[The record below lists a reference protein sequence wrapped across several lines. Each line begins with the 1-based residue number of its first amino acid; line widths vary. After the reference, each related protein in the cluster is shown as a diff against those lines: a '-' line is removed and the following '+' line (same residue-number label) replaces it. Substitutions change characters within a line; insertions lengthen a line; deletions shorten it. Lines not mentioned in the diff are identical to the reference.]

1 MVKELDGF
9 ASFIEKARKALKV
22 QGTAIAVIKDNEVI
36 HCQGYGL
43 RDVKNDL
50 PVDADT
56 IFAIGSS
63 SKAFTTLALGILVD
77 QGKLEWDRPVRE
89 YIPTF
94 KLHDAFATD
103 RMTPRDLVSHRSGL
117 PRHDLMWYGTSKSR
131 KEILSRLQYLE
142 PNKDFRTYLQYQN
155 LMFMTAGYLVEVVSG
170 KTWEEFSLAEIFH
183 KLGMARSNFSV
194 EDTKKME
201 NYALPYREEKKKVKE
216 IPFRNIDTIGPA
228 GSINSSLNDM
238 IQWALLHLNDGKVGD
253 TQLITKANIDETH
266 LPNMV
271 VTGSFFGSI
280 EKHPEF
286 GGPGSY
292 GLGWFINT
300 YQGRK
305 LIHHGGNIDGFTAM
319 VSFMPQEKLGVVVLT
334 NMSGSGFPFVTIF
347 NAYDRLLGLK
357 PTPWLERVQ
366 KEEKEGEAALK
377 AGKAKAEAK
386 KVRGTR
392 PSHALEAYT
401 GQYEHPGYGV
411 LAVSM
416 GEKGLLAEFNGLK
429 FPLKHYHY
437 DIFEMVYEQ
446 FEITLKASFATD
458 VKGTISSISAPFEP
472 SVKDI
477 VFTRIPDQKM
487 SEKSFLEQFTGV
499 YDVLD
504 QDLVVSLRNESVLFA
519 VLPGQPEVELVP
531 YQGTTFNV
539 KNMPAIALEFKLVDD
554 KVTAVEIDQMGTVL
568 SANKKS

>member
-1 MVKELDGF
+1 
-9 ASFIEKARKALKV
+9 
-22 QGTAIAVIKDNEVI
+22 
-36 HCQGYGL
+36 
-43 RDVKNDL
+43 
-50 PVDADT
+50 
-56 IFAIGSS
+56 
-63 SKAFTTLALGILVD
+63 
-77 QGKLEWDRPVRE
+77 
-89 YIPTF
+89 
-94 KLHDAFATD
+94 
-103 RMTPRDLVSHRSGL
+103 
-117 PRHDLMWYGTSKSR
+117 
-131 KEILSRLQYLE
+131 
-142 PNKDFRTYLQYQN
+142 
-155 LMFMTAGYLVEVVSG
+155 
-170 KTWEEFSLAEIFH
+170 
-183 KLGMARSNFSV
+183 
-194 EDTKKME
+194 
-201 NYALPYREEKKKVKE
+201 
-216 IPFRNIDTIGPA
+216 
-228 GSINSSLNDM
+228 
-238 IQWALLHLNDGKVGD
+238 
-253 TQLITKANIDETH
+253 
-266 LPNMV
+266 
-271 VTGSFFGSI
+271 
-280 EKHPEF
+280 
-286 GGPGSY
+286 
-292 GLGWFINT
+292 
-300 YQGRK
+300 
-305 LIHHGGNIDGFTAM
+305 
-319 VSFMPQEKLGVVVLT
+319 MPQEKLGVVVLT

-357 PTPWLERVQ
+357 PAPWLERVQ

-411 LAVSM
+411 LAVSK
-416 GEKGLLAEFNGLK
+416 GEKGLVAEFNGLK

-499 YDVLD
+499 YDVMD

-539 KNMPAIALEFKLVDD
+539 KNMPAIALEFKLVDG